1 MIGDGSVYLGYCIID
16 VYATSTTTTTTTT
29 IPEPPAPSPT
39 TTTSTTTTT
48 LPSTINISTGE
59 TYITSCAYGVN
70 PAGTRTYGKYFTNN
84 ESQTIYVQHTNS
96 MTAALSIGPG
106 ATQTI
111 STYSATHG
119 ANSRQYK
126 AAFTEAGL
134 SDTEFITRNFN
145 LDCQADIDITHS
157 LASCAGS
164 KGSRT
169 RVSSLSFTNNESE
182 TAYVNTR
189 YSTNGGSSWSSIS
202 TVTVSAGATV
212 SGPDSVVP
220 NGGSTIWQS
229 HKGFS
234 SSSNVDFSDS
244 DYYTQNTS
252 NTIECPDGY
261 YVNVDGTNTYSLGLE
276 CRNWNSN
283 TRANFRANPW
293 WGSFN
298 TAVNHMSALKALT
311 GDYDNGDTNAD
322 EEDYFDYSSSFPG
335 NCNGLAPEALFVY
348 QRDSGIFTRLTGMI
362 LQLILFGLAQIV
374 LMFLWLNLFLRNY
387 LNSSRC
393 F

>member
-1 MIGDGSVYLGYCIID
+1 MSCLNEQDAWNLNYSYTVN
-16 VYATSTTTTTTTT
+16 
-29 IPEPPAPSPT
+29 PNPPPVSSPTT

-59 TYITSCAYGVN
+59 TYITSCAYISN
-70 PAGTRTYGKYFTNN
+70 PAGTRSYGTSFTNN
-84 ESQTIYVQHTNS
+84 ESQTIYLLYEN
-96 MTAALSIGPG
+96 SIGLAAVSLSAG
-106 ATQTI
+106 QTQAF
-111 STYSATHG
+111 STYGATHG

-212 SGPDSVVP
+212 NGPNYVVS
-220 NGGSTIWQS
+220 NGGSIIWQS
-229 HKGFS
+229 HRGFS
-234 SSSNVDFSDS
+234 VSSNVDFSDS

-252 NTIECPDGY
+252 NTIDCPDGY
-261 YVNVDGTNTYSLGLE
+261 YVNVDGSNTYSLGLE
-276 CRNWNSN
+276 CRNWNDN
-283 TRANFRANPW
+283 TKARFRANPW
-293 WGSFN
+293 WINDDGD
-298 TAVNHMSALKALT
+298 TAVDYMNALIALT
-311 GDYDNGDTNAD
+311 GDYDDSDTDVD
-322 EEDYFDYSSSFPG
+322 ESDYFDYSSSFPG
-335 NCNGLAPEALFVY
+335 NCSGLGDGIYFVFKRQSGSFHSPEWNNGDFNLSWTST
-348 QRDSGIFTRLTGMI
+348 QREY
-362 LQLILFGLAQIV
+362 V
-374 LMFLWLNLFLRNY
+374 MFAELVP
-387 LNSSRC
+387 
-393 F
+393 